1 MSNYRRLISYIYE
14 YEGKTKGRN
23 VGFAKLEARS
33 GQCKI
38 SVNVKKIFTN
48 GDAGIYL
55 LSSIGE
61 IPLGK
66 LFLRGGAG
74 EFRTAVQV
82 ENVEGSGCEMDNC
95 YGLAIHEPE
104 DDWRTYRT
112 IWEDEVARA
121 AEIELTRVVSEKEND
136 IMETAGKIVAE
147 IEQELA
153 REEGAPVMVEE
164 KGSVGE
170 SPAETKATLEEK
182 EDQKPPLPEAS
193 IEEEAEGEEKVYLV
207 DGTES
212 EPAYSETVKPVPT
225 PPAAQTVSTQENGW
239 SGIGIMPQAA
249 VQQTAS
255 QAAAGRPPA
264 AAKNPHPLPQAGM
277 PGELEQIPL
286 TDEPAESPDRIWD
299 CFEKAYPKI
308 QAFDSEHGCVILAIK
323 PQDIG
328 LLPREVWIHGNNSF
342 LLHGYYNYRYLI
354 LARLENP
361 RGNPRFLL
369 GVPGHYY
376 SNEKYMAAMFGFP
389 HFVLSK
395 KQPSGDGR
403 FGYWYTDIQL
413 GNTWEPESSSSQGQS
428 TTIIS

>member
-23 VGFAKLEARS
+23 VGFTKLEARG

-55 LSSIGE
+55 LSSTGE
-61 IPLGK
+61 ILLGK
-66 LFLRGGAG
+66 LFLRGGTG

-82 ENVEGSGCEMDNC
+82 ENVEGSGCEMDRC

-104 DDWRTYRT
+104 DNWRTYRT
-112 IWEDEVARA
+112 IWEDEVAHA
-121 AEIELTRVVSEKEND
+121 AEIELARAVPKEENN
-136 IMETAGKIVAE
+136 IMETAGKVVSE
-147 IEQELA
+147 IERELA
-153 REEGAPVMVEE
+153 REEGAPDIVEE
-164 KGSVGE
+164 KKNIGE
-170 SPAETKATLEEK
+170 LQAEAVSEET
-182 EDQKPPLPEAS
+182 ETQSTPLPETS
-193 IEEEAEGEEKVYLV
+193 VEIEEEEDEKVYLV
-207 DGTES
+207 DGTGS
-212 EPAYSETVKPVPT
+212 EPVRQETVQSTSAPPNIQTVPT
-225 PPAAQTVSTQENGW
+225 QESGW
-239 SGIGIMPQAA
+239 SGIGIMPQDA
-249 VQQTAS
+249 VQQPVS
-255 QAAAGRPPA
+255 QAATGLPPA
-264 AAKNPHPLPQAGM
+264 AARPNPLPQAGM

-286 TDEPAESPDRIWD
+286 TDEPAESPAQIWD

-308 QAFDSEHGCVILAIK
+308 QAFDSEHGCIILAIK

-361 RGNPRFLL
+361 PGNPRFLL

-376 SNEKYMAAMFGFP
+376 SNEKYMATMFGFP

-413 GNTWEPESSSSQGQS
+413 GNTWEQETSAGQGQS

>member
-23 VGFAKLEARS
+23 VGFTKLEARG

-55 LSSIGE
+55 LSSTGE
-61 IPLGK
+61 ILLGK
-66 LFLRGGAG
+66 LFLRGGTG

-82 ENVEGSGCEMDNC
+82 ENVEGSGCEMDRC

-104 DDWRTYRT
+104 DNWRTYRT
-112 IWEDEVARA
+112 IWEDEVAQA
-121 AEIELTRVVSEKEND
+121 AEIELARAVPKEENN
-136 IMETAGKIVAE
+136 IMETAGKVVSE
-147 IEQELA
+147 IERELA
-153 REEGAPVMVEE
+153 REEGAPAIVEE
-164 KGSVGE
+164 KKNIGE
-170 SPAETKATLEEK
+170 LQAEAVSEET
-182 EDQKPPLPEAS
+182 ETQSAPLPETS
-193 IEEEAEGEEKVYLV
+193 IEIEEEEDEKVYLV
-207 DGTES
+207 DGTGS
-212 EPAYSETVKPVPT
+212 EPVRQETVQSTSAPPNIQTVPT
-225 PPAAQTVSTQENGW
+225 QESGW

-249 VQQTAS
+249 VQQPVS
-255 QAAAGRPPA
+255 QAAAGLPPA
-264 AAKNPHPLPQAGM
+264 AATRSNPLPQAGM

-286 TDEPAESPDRIWD
+286 TDEPAESPAQIWD

-308 QAFDSEHGCVILAIK
+308 QAFDSEHGCIILAIK

-376 SNEKYMAAMFGFP
+376 SNEKYMATMFGFP

-413 GNTWEPESSSSQGQS
+413 GNTWEQETSAGQGQS

>member
-38 SVNVKKIFTN
+38 NVNVKRIFTN
-48 GDAGIYL
+48 GDAGVYL

-66 LFLRGGAG
+66 LFLRGGNG
-74 EFRTAVQV
+74 EFRAAVQV
-82 ENVEGSGCEMDNC
+82 ENVEGSGCGMDDC
-95 YGLAIHEPE
+95 YGLAIHEPK

-112 IWEDEVARA
+112 IWEDEVTFA
-121 AEIELTRVVSEKEND
+121 AEIELSKAVPKNEPTVLEN
-136 IMETAGKIVAE
+136 AKKAVAE
-147 IEQELA
+147 IEEELA
-153 REEGAPVMVEE
+153 REEGAEIKPLLKDERLTE
-164 KGSVGE
+164 QE
-170 SPAETKATLEEK
+170 PPAEPNQPAEIE
-182 EDQKPPLPEAS
+182 PPAQPSPPAEIEPTTEPNQPAEIEPPAQPSPPAEIEPPAEMTPPELAGLTAAS
-193 IEEEAEGEEKVYLV
+193 EQTDKSAFGNERQESNEIAS
-207 DGTES
+207 GT
-212 EPAYSETVKPVPT
+212 AL
-225 PPAAQTVSTQENGW
+225 PAAQTVSTGEGEW
-239 SGIGIMPQAA
+239 TGIGISQKK
-249 VQQTAS
+249 QQQS
-255 QAAAGRPPA
+255 YI
-264 AAKNPHPLPQAGM
+264 PQAGN
-277 PGELEQIPL
+277 PEDLEKLCLIEEPEEKPEQIW
-286 TDEPAESPDRIWD
+286 AR
-299 CFEKAYPKI
+299 FEKAYPKI

-328 LLPREVWIHGNNSF
+328 LLPREIWVYGNNSF

-361 RGNPRFLL
+361 RGTPRYLL

-376 SNEKYMAAMFGFP
+376 SNEKYMASMFGFP

-403 FGYWYTDIQL
+403 FGYWYTDIRF
-413 GNTWEPESSSSQGQS
+413 S
-428 TTIIS
+428 

>member
-23 VGFAKLEARS
+23 VGFTKLEARG

-55 LSSIGE
+55 LSSTGE
-61 IPLGK
+61 ILLGK
-66 LFLRGGAG
+66 LFLRGGTG

-82 ENVEGSGCEMDNC
+82 ENVEGSGCEMDRC

-104 DDWRTYRT
+104 DNWRTYRT
-112 IWEDEVARA
+112 IWEDEVAQA
-121 AEIELTRVVSEKEND
+121 AEIELARAVPKEENN
-136 IMETAGKIVAE
+136 IMETAGKVVSE
-147 IEQELA
+147 IERELA
-153 REEGAPVMVEE
+153 REEGAPAIVEE
-164 KGSVGE
+164 KKNIGE
-170 SPAETKATLEEK
+170 LQAEAVSEET
-182 EDQKPPLPEAS
+182 ETQSAPLPETS
-193 IEEEAEGEEKVYLV
+193 IEIEEEEDEKVYLV
-207 DGTES
+207 DGTGS
-212 EPAYSETVKPVPT
+212 EPVRQETVQSTSAPPNIQTVPT
-225 PPAAQTVSTQENGW
+225 QESGW

-249 VQQTAS
+249 VQQPVS
-255 QAAAGRPPA
+255 QAAAGLPPA
-264 AAKNPHPLPQAGM
+264 AATRSNPLPQAGM

-286 TDEPAESPDRIWD
+286 TDEPAESPAQIWD

-308 QAFDSEHGCVILAIK
+308 QAFDSEHGCIILAIK

-376 SNEKYMAAMFGFP
+376 SNEKYMATMFGFP

-413 GNTWEPESSSSQGQS
+413 GNTWEPETSAGQGQS